1 MTKRTLRRKTDNYA
15 FLLSGLLVLFLLL
28 PILRSFPELTANA
41 VFKRI
46 GMQTGFCALML
57 LGVWS
62 MHRETNLFRVG
73 LALAGANV
81 LLTGINIFY
90 DSVALE
96 IGLYVIVLLFA
107 ITSTAIACKHVFSA
121 VTVDRNL
128 LYGAT
133 CVYLL
138 MGLIWALLYRMISQ
152 FSPGS
157 FNGLQSPDM
166 DNFLYFS
173 FVTLA
178 SLGYGD
184 ITPVAPLA
192 RTLAYLEVIAGQM
205 YIAIMVAG
213 VVGLYLMSGRKTD

>member
-1 MTKRTLRRKTDNYA
+1 MVKRITPRKTDNYA

-28 PILRSFPELTANA
+28 PLLRSFPDLAGNA
-41 VFKRI
+41 MLKRI
-46 GMQTGFCALML
+46 GMQTGFTTLML

-62 MHRETNLFRVG
+62 MHRETYLFRVG
-73 LALAGANV
+73 LALAVANV
-81 LLTGINIFY
+81 ALTFVNIFY
-90 DSVALE
+90 DSIAIE
-96 IGLYVIVLLFA
+96 AGLYVIVLLFS
-107 ITSTAIACKHVFSA
+107 ITSTVIAGKHVFSA
-121 VTVDRNL
+121 VAIDRNL

-133 CVYLL
+133 CIYLL

-157 FNGLQSPDM
+157 FNGLQSPDL

-184 ITPVAPLA
+184 ITPHAPLA
-192 RTLAYLEVIAGQM
+192 RTLAYLEVITGQM

-213 VVGLYLMSGRKTD
+213 VVGLYLISGRKTD